1 MFFPALL
8 SPHFRTTHPV
18 RQTIY
23 DLPSLSAA
31 AAAIILDARY
41 RPLLALITDMLTLVR
56 PLLAPKPFPLS
67 SNRCP
72 VTFFLPLQGDRSS
85 SHFFRRT
92 GRLVPFPTL
101 LSSSSF
107 PRPPSSLS
115 PPPPIETA
123 GSGSDDW
130 DLSKGE
136 GYGGER
142 GPVY

>member
-92 GRLVPFPTL
+92 GRLVSLPDPPFFL
-101 LSSSSF
+101 FFSSTAIF
-107 PRPPSSLS
+107 PFTTTTYR
-115 PPPPIETA
+115 
-123 GSGSDDW
+123 D
-130 DLSKGE
+130 
-136 GYGGER
+136 GGEWLR
-142 GPVY
+142 RLGLVEGGRLRW